1 MRVFTTQKLVKQ
13 NEVLRREQSLQ
24 SRRRECTLVL
34 VGACKIENAL
44 RKVANAWS
52 NFLAFTIL

>member
-1 MRVFTTQKLVKQ
+1 MEQSVG
-13 NEVLRREQSLQ
+13 LRREQSLHG
-24 SRRRECTLVL
+24 RRRERALAL
-34 VGACKIENAL
+34 VGACKIGNAL